1 MPIAVPAFVLFDKPV
16 PADWLQ
22 ILGNWMSQRLFV
34 SPFQIEFVT
43 PLFIGI
49 KPGDIIKFA
58 NANPMNF
65 HRYDFVVMRVQHE
78 IGREYSTVISAIA
91 YKQSQ

>member
-1 MPIAVPAFVLFDKPV
+1 
-16 PADWLQ
+16 
-22 ILGNWMSQRLFV
+22 
-34 SPFQIEFVT
+34 VT